1 MTRGSVPD
9 FSALGEKNVFY
20 SLEQPPLCL
29 LLFLWNGKNI
39 LMNTLLVLAPR
50 QNQGREGVGYVSH
63 LLIFE
68 RFILV
73 IDGSLY
79 LVGSVF

>member
-1 MTRGSVPD
+1 
-9 FSALGEKNVFY
+9 
-20 SLEQPPLCL
+20 
-29 LLFLWNGKNI
+29 
-39 LMNTLLVLAPR
+39 MNTLLVLAPR